1 VIYDVYYFNTGPSKN
16 YYKYSLYYNKTSLGA
31 KMKIK
36 DFSPQSYT
44 GLSNRKQLSK
54 LSNEYRLAF
63 FILLLAF
70 YLFLQALM
78 AALWAAYI

>member
-1 VIYDVYYFNTGPSKN
+1 
-16 YYKYSLYYNKTSLGA
+16 
-31 KMKIK
+31 MKIK

-70 YLFLQALM
+70 YLFLQAIM
-78 AALWAAYI
+78 GALLATYI